1 MAGKF
6 PNHHKM
12 CIKEEKYEHV
22 YYYRGYKNVCE
33 RYAILKS
40 SCENLLSKYST
51 IFCRRGYMYIVRVGR
66 TVLRSALC
74 AL

>member
-1 MAGKF
+1 
-6 PNHHKM
+6 M
-12 CIKEEKYEHV
+12 CTTIV
-22 YYYRGYKNVCE
+22 DKNECE
-33 RYAILKS
+33 RYSILKS